1 MLLSEILLLKVALV
15 LPEGL
20 DLQGYPV
27 SKVRKVKREIKGKRG
42 KKDIQEIRVPKER
55 KGKRVTPGIKGIL
68 VKKESQG
75 LKETKVILG
84 KKVIRGNQVRKGWR
98 GKQDPLD
105 QEAKGESQVKVAKT
119 GILDPGDQKDKRAI
133 QDLPEIP
140 DIRDQTV
147 TLVLEESP
155 EDPEVV

>member
-1 MLLSEILLLKVALV
+1 MSEIVLLKLALV

-42 KKDIQEIRVPKER
+42 KKDIQDIRVSKER
-55 KGKRVTPGIKGIL
+55 KGKRVTTGKKDIL
-68 VKKESQG
+68 VKMEPPG
-75 LKETKVILG
+75 LKETKVILE
-84 KKVIRGNQVRKGWR
+84 KKVIMGNQVRKGSQ

-105 QEAKGESQVKVAKT
+105 QEAKGVSQVKMAKT
-119 GILDPGDQKDKRAI
+119 GNLDPGDQKDKRAT

-147 TLVLEESP
+147 TLVLGEFP

>member
-1 MLLSEILLLKVALV
+1 MSEIVLLKLALV
-15 LPEGL
+15 LPERL

-42 KKDIQEIRVPKER
+42 KKDIQDIRVSKER
-55 KGKRVTPGIKGIL
+55 KGKRVTTGKKDIL
-68 VKKESQG
+68 VKMEPPG
-75 LKETKVILG
+75 LKETKVILE
-84 KKVIRGNQVRKGWR
+84 KKVIMGNQVRKGSR

-105 QEAKGESQVKVAKT
+105 QEAKGVSKVKMAKT
-119 GILDPGDQKDKRAI
+119 GILDPGDQKDKRAT

-147 TLVLEESP
+147 TLVLGEFP